1 MKLLF
6 LITLFIIPVHLCCME
21 TKKSSH
27 KEFITYIAAK
37 VKYQPQS
44 KPLNFEIKET
54 ISVKIEKSAKKEDV
68 ENTIIQHI
76 WTREDVQ
83 ALNGHYLL
91 CWYPKDTST
100 EFNFI
105 AHSKSLYQSSN
116 SEPTSPSSSI
126 RKSASAKF

>member
-91 CWYPKDTST
+91 CWHSKDTPA
-100 EFNFI
+100 ELNFI
-105 AHSKSLYQSSN
+105 GYSKLRCQSSN
-116 SEPTSPSSSI
+116 SEPISTLSSLQ
-126 RKSASAKF
+126 KSASAKF